1 MYLITFHSQFD
12 SNLFFKKM
20 REHGTV
26 RRKPVPRQLSSACG
40 TCCVFEPDDPCS
52 GLALLPD
59 QAFEKI
65 YWIKDGNNYELLYEN
80 E

>member
-1 MYLITFHSQFD
+1 M
-12 SNLFFKKM
+12 K
-20 REHGTV
+20 EHGAG

-40 TCCVFEPDDPCS
+40 TCCLFEPKDSCG
-52 GLALLPD
+52 GLAVMID

-65 YWIKDGNNYELLYEN
+65 YWIKDGDNYELLYEN